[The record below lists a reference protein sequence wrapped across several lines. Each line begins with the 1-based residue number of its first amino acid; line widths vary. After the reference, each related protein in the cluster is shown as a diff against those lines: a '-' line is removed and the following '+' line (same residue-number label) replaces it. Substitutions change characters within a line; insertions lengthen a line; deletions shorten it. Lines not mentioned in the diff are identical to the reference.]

1 MKLLG
6 PILAI
11 ALIGPLAGPVQAGEA
26 KPAGPGVAEDY
37 ALHCSACHTA
47 EGGGTPGLVP
57 SLRELAPLLTLPG
70 GREYLVRVPGV
81 AQAPLTP
88 DRIARLLN
96 WVLAQYSGLAVEPR
110 YSAEEVEVLRRSP
123 LRDPIGFRAALV
135 AASGIPST
143 DR

>member
-1 MKLLG
+1 MNFLG
-6 PILAI
+6 PALAI
-11 ALIGPLAGPVQAGEA
+11 LLMGQWAGPVRADEP
-26 KPAGPGVAEDY
+26 KLAGPGVAEDY

-47 EGGGTPGLVP
+47 EGGGSPGLVP
-57 SLRELAPLLTLPG
+57 SLRELAPLLALPG

-81 AQAPLTP
+81 AQAPLSP

-123 LRDPIGFRAALV
+123 LRDPVGFRAALV

-143 DR
+143 AH

>member
-6 PILAI
+6 PALAI
-11 ALIGPLAGPVQAGEA
+11 LLMGQWAGPVRADEP
-26 KPAGPGVAEDY
+26 KLAGPGVAEDY

-57 SLRELAPLLTLPG
+57 SLRELAPLLALPG

-81 AQAPLTP
+81 AQAPLSP

>member
-6 PILAI
+6 PALAI
-11 ALIGPLAGPVQAGEA
+11 LLMGQWAGPVRADEP
-26 KPAGPGVAEDY
+26 KLAGPGVAEDY

-57 SLRELAPLLTLPG
+57 SLRELAPLLALPG

-81 AQAPLTP
+81 AQAPLSP

-143 DR
+143 AH

>member
-1 MKLLG
+1 MNFLG
-6 PILAI
+6 PALAI
-11 ALIGPLAGPVQAGEA
+11 LLMGQWAGPVRADEP
-26 KPAGPGVAEDY
+26 KLAGPGVAEDY

-47 EGGGTPGLVP
+47 EGGGSPGLVP
-57 SLRELAPLLTLPG
+57 SLRELAPLLALPG

-81 AQAPLTP
+81 AQAPLSP

-110 YSAEEVEVLRRSP
+110 YSAEEVEALRISP

-135 AASGIPST
+135 AASGISST
-143 DR
+143 AH

>member
-6 PILAI
+6 PALAI
-11 ALIGPLAGPVQAGEA
+11 LLMGQWAGPVRADEP
-26 KPAGPGVAEDY
+26 KLAGPGVAEDY

-57 SLRELAPLLTLPG
+57 SLRELAPLLALPG

-81 AQAPLTP
+81 AQAPLSP

-123 LRDPIGFRAALV
+123 LRDPVGFRAALV

-143 DR
+143 AH

>member
-6 PILAI
+6 PILVI
-11 ALIGPLAGPVQAGEA
+11 ALIGPLAGPVQTGEA
-26 KPAGPGVAEDY
+26 NTAGPGAAEDY
-37 ALHCSACHTA
+37 TLHCSACHTA
-47 EGGGTPGLVP
+47 QGGGSPGLVP
-57 SLRELAPLLTLPG
+57 SLRELAPLLALPG

-81 AQAPLTP
+81 AQAPLSP

-123 LRDPIGFRAALV
+123 LRDPVGFRAALV
-135 AASGIPST
+135 AASGIPSVAH
-143 DR
+143 